1 MKTIEIATAH
11 NIVVTQ
17 ELAGITQRIAAFG
30 LDALIIGTYTILMGL
45 IFSSVDAVIYVG
57 IGVVILF
64 YHLLWEVHNNGQSPG
79 KRLMHLRV
87 VSIEG
92 IRPSLQDY
100 LLRWAFRLIDITFSL
115 GTIGILSI
123 VTSSRGQ
130 RIGDLL
136 GRTAVINLK
145 ASRQVDLK
153 SLVQLNDHRKE
164 IRYPAV
170 VRYSDTDMLLV
181 KQALHRFQKDRNQA
195 NTQLILDLSKR
206 VCEDLSIS
214 SDPGDSF
221 TFLQQI
227 LADYIIL
234 TR

>member
-17 ELAGITQRIAAFG
+17 ELAGIIQRIAAFA
-30 LDALIIGTYTILMGL
+30 LDGLIIGTYATLMGL
-45 IFSSVDAVIYVG
+45 IFNSIEAMVYIG
-57 IGVVILF
+57 IGLVILF
-64 YHLLWEVHNNGQSPG
+64 YHLIWEVYNNGQSPG

-100 LLRWAFRLIDITFSL
+100 LLRWSFRLIDITFSL
-115 GTIGILSI
+115 GTIGIFSI
-123 VTSSRGQ
+123 VTSSKAQ

-136 GRTAVINLK
+136 GRTAVINLRS
-145 ASRQVDLK
+145 SRQVDLK
-153 SLVQLNDHRKE
+153 SLEQLSNQRKE
-164 IRYPAV
+164 IQYPEV
-170 VRYSDTDMLLV
+170 VRYTDADMLLI
-181 KQALHRFQKDRNQA
+181 KQALQRYQQDQNPA
-195 NTQLILDLSKR
+195 NTIFIQDLSQKVR
-206 VCEDLSIS
+206 KDLNIS
-214 SDPGDSF
+214 ANSGDPLN
-221 TFLQQI
+221 FLKQI